1 MQTKSENED
10 LVKKPSDN
18 QDVYNL
24 PIDVKTKLNDLIKKN
39 DIIDSIVK
47 QLEFKSFKD
56 FDSQVIIILFFNKI
70 NNKSKYYFI

>member
-1 MQTKSENED
+1 MQTKNENED
-10 LVKKPSDN
+10 VVKKPSDN
-18 QDVYNL
+18 QDVDNL

-56 FDSQVIIILFFNKI
+56 FDSQVIIILL
-70 NNKSKYYFI
+70 

>member
-1 MQTKSENED
+1 MQTKNENED
-10 LVKKPSDN
+10 IVKKPSDN
-18 QDVYNL
+18 QDVDNL

-56 FDSQVIIILFFNKI
+56 FDSQVIIILL
-70 NNKSKYYFI
+70 